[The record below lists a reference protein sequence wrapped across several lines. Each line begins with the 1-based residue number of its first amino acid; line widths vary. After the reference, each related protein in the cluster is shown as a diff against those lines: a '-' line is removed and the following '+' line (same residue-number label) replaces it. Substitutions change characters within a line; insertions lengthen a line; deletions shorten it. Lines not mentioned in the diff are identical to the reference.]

1 MSWVAAAIVGGAA
14 VGAIGSAIAAD
25 KQAGA
30 AESAA
35 NKQLQATQEG
45 QQLLREMYAK
55 NAPYWTPYTT
65 LGETG
70 VSKITSM
77 MPYLTQQ
84 YPTYKPATMADIKAM
99 MPAEYEFMKN
109 QGIGAVRQSMN
120 VGGGGSNATRAA
132 TKFAEDYASQ
142 AYQTALNNYM
152 QQQQTGFNQTQ
163 TQRSNIFNTLQNIA
177 TMGQTG
183 AAGLSNLGAG
193 VATNVANLGVQ
204 GATALGAGQ
213 VGAANA
219 WAGAAQNIGSN
230 VANAGAL
237 YGMLGQNRIGGMVQN
252 TPYTTP
258 SPTGLGTYNVGGAP
272 MEINVA

>member
-65 LGETG
+65 LGEKGITQ
-70 VSKITSM
+70 ITSM
-77 MPYLTQQ
+77 LPYLTEK

-99 MPAEYEFMKN
+99 MPAEYEFMKG

-152 QQQQTGFNQTQ
+152 QQQVLGFNQTQ
-163 TQRSNIFNTLQNIA
+163 TQRSNIYNTLSNIA
-177 TMGQTG
+177 GMGQTG

-193 VATNVANLGVQ
+193 VATNVSNLGVQ
-204 GATALGAGQ
+204 GATAVGAGQ
-213 VGAANA
+213 IGQANA
-219 WAGAAQNIGSN
+219 YASGIQGVTGNI
-230 VANAGAL
+230 ANAGML
-237 YGMLGQNRIGGMVQN
+237 YGMMNRPAAAAPLTSTQYPTTLPEGNFNYSLQGGF
-252 TPYTTP
+252 
-258 SPTGLGTYNVGGAP
+258 SA
-272 MEINVA
+272 A

>member
-1 MSWVAAAIVGGAA
+1 MSWVAAAVATAA
-14 VGAIGSAIAAD
+14 VVGSVYSAN
-25 KQAGA
+25 KQADA
-30 AESAA
+30 AENAA
-35 NKQLQATQEG
+35 NKQLQASQEG
-45 QQLLREMYAK
+45 QNLLREMYAENK
-55 NAPYWTPYTT
+55 PYWTPYTT

-77 MPYLTQQ
+77 MPYLTEQ

-99 MPAEYEFMKN
+99 MPAEYEFMRN

-152 QQQQTGFNQTQ
+152 QQQTLGFNQTQ
-163 TQRSNIFNTLQNIA
+163 TQRSNIYNTLSNIA
-177 TMGQTG
+177 GMGQTG

-193 VATNVANLGVQ
+193 VATNVSNLGVQ
-204 GATALGAGQ
+204 GATAIGAGQ
-213 VGAANA
+213 IGSANA
-219 WAGAAQNIGSN
+219 YASGIQGVTGNI
-230 VANAGAL
+230 ANAGML
-237 YGMLGQNRIGGMVQN
+237 YGMLGNNRIGNMVQN

-258 SPTGLGTYNVGGAP
+258 SPTGPGTYNVGGAP

>member
-1 MSWVAAAIVGGAA
+1 MSWVAAAVVGGAA
-14 VGAIGSAIAAD
+14 IGAIGSTIAAD
-25 KQAGA
+25 KQASA

-45 QQLLREMYAK
+45 QQLLRDMYAK

-70 VSKITSM
+70 VSNITSLL
-77 MPYLTQQ
+77 PYLTQQ
-84 YPTYKPATMADIKAM
+84 FGPEQLKSNLSPN
-99 MPAEYEFMKN
+99 YEFMLR
-109 QGIGAVRQSMN
+109 QGIGAVKQGLN
-120 VGGGGSNATRAA
+120 VGGGGSNITRGA
-132 TKFAEDYASQ
+132 TKFAEDYASN
-142 AYQTALNNYM
+142 AYQQAFNN
-152 QQQQTGFNQTQ
+152 FQ

-177 TMGQTG
+177 TLGQTG
-183 AAGLSNLGAG
+183 AAGLSNLGSG

-204 GATALGAGQ
+204 GATAIGAGQ

-219 WAGAAQNIGSN
+219 WAGAAQNIGNN
-230 VANAGAL
+230 VSNAGLL
-237 YGMLGQNRIGGMVQN
+237 YGMLNPNRSGMVTN

-258 SPTGLGTYNVGGAP
+258 SPSGAGAYNVGGAP